1 MISPSK
7 EHSTSIINLIIHG
20 VSGKLGR
27 TILDCLKYNKNINYI
42 GCIDRNTDYSSE
54 FFKNLSSISNIV
66 LLDVT
71 SDIGCN
77 SLLEN
82 LIKHKLYYPL
92 IIGSTGDLPVK
103 LIEEYSKHKAV
114 AQISNFSDGIS
125 SMLEVIPKINIPNSS
140 IKIYETHHKQKRDAP
155 SGTAKTLANQIN
167 LPYSQI
173 FSAREGEIYGIHE
186 VVYENKFEK
195 ITITHEVIDKNIFAM
210 GCLKWIEKINVSE
223 VGLYKN

>member
-1 MISPSK
+1 MISTS
-7 EHSTSIINLIIHG
+7 EDHSTSTIDLIIHG

-42 GCIDRNTDYSSE
+42 GCIDRTTDYSSE
-54 FFKNLSSISNIV
+54 FIKNLSSFANIV
-66 LLDVT
+66 ILDVT

-92 IIGSTGDLPVK
+92 IIGSTGNLPVK
-103 LIEEYSKHKAV
+103 LIEEYSKYRAV

-125 SMLEVIPKINIPNSS
+125 SMLEVLPKINIPNSS
-140 IKIYETHHKQKRDAP
+140 IKIYETHHTQKRDAP
-155 SGTAKTLANQIN
+155 SGTAKTLANKIN
-167 LPYSQI
+167 LPYSHI
-173 FSAREGEIYGIHE
+173 FSAREGDIYGIHE
-186 VVYENKFEK
+186 VIYENKYEK

-210 GCLKWIEKINVSE
+210 GCLKWIEKINTSAI
-223 VGLYKN
+223 GLYKN